1 MKNTTATKRRPPRLH
16 LVLAIIVAALALG
29 LAACGDDDDF
39 DGIATADIAARG
51 EAGDGG
57 GDDAGGAVT
66 TQSFA
71 SAAPVVPVS
80 EAALTGGG
88 GGGGFDPAQLAGR
101 TIIRNGSIE
110 LEVEDVE
117 IAFEQVRLVAERAGG
132 FVTDSSFFG
141 RARRENDLGEVI
153 VEQSA
158 RLTIRIPVEGF
169 GSVIADL
176 RDLAIEVRSISTG
189 ANDVT
194 GQVTD
199 LRATLNNLRA
209 VEAQFVTLLGEAG
222 TIAEI
227 VLVQDRVNQTRL
239 QIDRTVAQLSMLEN
253 LADLA
258 TISVTLRPEAIE
270 ETVAAEGSGPLY
282 EAGKAWDASL
292 DTIEAIATVALVIA
306 VFSWWLVPV
315 ILVAFL
321 VLRRTALFRLRRGG

>member
-1 MKNTTATKRRPPRLH
+1 MKNTTATKRRPLRLH
-16 LVLAIIVAALALG
+16 LVLAMLVAMLALG

-51 EAGDGG
+51 EAGD
-57 GDDAGGAVT
+57 DAGGAAT

-71 SAAPVVPVS
+71 SAAPGVPAS
-80 EAALTGGG
+80 EAALTAGGG

-199 LRATLNNLRA
+199 LSATLNNLRA

-222 TIAEI
+222 TIGEI
-227 VLVQDRVNQTRL
+227 LQVQDRVNQTRL

>member
-1 MKNTTATKRRPPRLH
+1 MKNTTATKRRPLRLH
-16 LVLAIIVAALALG
+16 LVLAMLVAMLALG

-51 EAGDGG
+51 EAGD
-57 GDDAGGAVT
+57 DAGGAVT
-66 TQSFA
+66 AQSFA
-71 SAAPVVPVS
+71 SAAPGVPAS
-80 EAALTGGG
+80 EAALTAGGG

-169 GSVIADL
+169 GSVIVDL
-176 RDLAIEVRSISTG
+176 RDLAIEVLSISTG

-199 LRATLNNLRA
+199 LSATLNNLRA

-222 TIAEI
+222 TIGEI
-227 VLVQDRVNQTRL
+227 LQVQDRVNQTRL

-258 TISVTLRPEAIE
+258 TITVTLRPEAIE
-270 ETVAAEGSGPLY
+270 ETVAPEGSGPLY

-292 DTIEAIATVALVIA
+292 DTLEAIATVALVIA